1 MNSKSSRGE
10 LYVLVQAILLIA
22 LFFGPKD
29 VFGLPDKLNQTLW
42 WIGQIL
48 FYSGIVIAIWA
59 AILLGPN
66 LTPLPKPKPS
76 GQLIQTGLYKLVR
89 HPIYFGVILVSF
101 GWAGIEQTIYTLVL
115 AFILL
120 IFFDLKSRQEERW
133 LTQKFSEYA
142 EYKITTKKLIPFVY

>member
-120 IFFDLKSRQEERW
+120 IFFDLKSRQEEIW
-133 LTQKFSEYA
+133 LTQKFSEYVV
-142 EYKITTKKLIPFVY
+142 YKQNTKKLIPYIY

>member
-120 IFFDLKSRQEERW
+120 IFFELKSRQEERW
-133 LTQKFSEYA
+133 LTQKFFEYDV
-142 EYKITTKKLIPFVY
+142 YKQNTKKLIPYIY

>member
-1 MNSKSSRGE
+1 MNSKQSRGE
-10 LYVLVQAILLIA
+10 LYVVVQAILLIA

-29 VFGLPDKLNQTLW
+29 IFGLSTMLNQTLW

-76 GQLIQTGLYKLVR
+76 GEFIQSGLYRFVR
-89 HPIYFGVILVSF
+89 HPIYFGVILVCF
-101 GWAGIEQTIYTLVL
+101 GWASIEQNLYTLVL
-115 AFILL
+115 AIILL
-120 IFFDLKSRQEERW
+120 IFFDLKSRQEEIW
-133 LTQKFSEYA
+133 LTEKFSEYDV
-142 EYKITTKKLIPFVY
+142 YKQNTKKLIPFLY

>member
-1 MNSKSSRGE
+1 MNSKQSRGE
-10 LYVLVQAILLIA
+10 LYVVAQAILLIA

-29 VFGLPDKLNQTLW
+29 IFGLSTMLNQTLW

-76 GQLIQTGLYKLVR
+76 GEFIQSGLYRFVR
-89 HPIYFGVILVSF
+89 HPIYFGVILVCF
-101 GWAGIEQTIYTLVL
+101 GWASIEQTLYTLVL
-115 AFILL
+115 AIILL
-120 IFFDLKSRQEERW
+120 IFFDLKSRQEEIW
-133 LTQKFSEYA
+133 LTEKFSEYDV
-142 EYKITTKKLIPFVY
+142 YKQNTKKLIPFLY

>member
-1 MNSKSSRGE
+1 MNSKQSRGE
-10 LYVLVQAILLIA
+10 LYVVVQAILLIA

-29 VFGLPDKLNQTLW
+29 IFGLPTMLNQTLW

-76 GQLIQTGLYKLVR
+76 GEFIQSGLYRFVR
-89 HPIYFGVILVSF
+89 HPIYFGVILVCF
-101 GWAGIEQTIYTLVL
+101 GWAGIVQTLYTLVL
-115 AFILL
+115 AIILL
-120 IFFDLKSRQEERW
+120 IFFDLKSRQEEIW
-133 LTQKFSEYA
+133 LTEKFSEYDV
-142 EYKITTKKLIPFVY
+142 YKQNTKKLIPFLY

>member
-76 GQLIQTGLYKLVR
+76 GQLIQTGLYRLVR

-101 GWAGIEQTIYTLVL
+101 GWAGIEQTLYTLVL
-115 AFILL
+115 ATILL

-133 LTQKFSEYA
+133 LTQKFSEYDV
-142 EYKITTKKLIPFVY
+142 YKQNTKKLIPYIY

>member
-115 AFILL
+115 AIILL
-120 IFFDLKSRQEERW
+120 IFFDLKSRQEEIW
-133 LTQKFSEYA
+133 LTEKFSEYA

>member
-101 GWAGIEQTIYTLVL
+101 GWAGIEQNIYTLVL

-142 EYKITTKKLIPFVY
+142 EYKMTTKKLIPFVY

>member
-1 MNSKSSRGE
+1 MNSKQSRGE
-10 LYVLVQAILLIA
+10 LYVVVQAILLIA

-29 VFGLPDKLNQTLW
+29 IFGLSTMLNQTLW

-76 GQLIQTGLYKLVR
+76 GEFIQSGLYRFVR
-89 HPIYFGVILVSF
+89 HPIYFGVILVCF
-101 GWAGIEQTIYTLVL
+101 GWAGIEQTLYTLVL
-115 AFILL
+115 AIILL
-120 IFFDLKSRQEERW
+120 IFFDLKSRQEEIW
-133 LTQKFSEYA
+133 LTEKFSEYDV
-142 EYKITTKKLIPFVY
+142 YKQNTKKLIPFLH

>member
-76 GQLIQTGLYKLVR
+76 GQLIQTGLYRLVR

-101 GWAGIEQTIYTLVL
+101 GWASIEQTIYTLVL
-115 AFILL
+115 AFIVL

-142 EYKITTKKLIPFVY
+142 EYKMTTKKLIPFVY

>member
-10 LYVLVQAILLIA
+10 LYVVVQAILLIA

-29 VFGLPDKLNQTLW
+29 IFSLPAMLNQTLW

-76 GQLIQTGLYKLVR
+76 GELIQSGLYRFVR
-89 HPIYFGVILVSF
+89 HPIYFGVILVCF
-101 GWAGIEQTIYTLVL
+101 GWAGIEQTLYTLVL
-115 AFILL
+115 AIILL
-120 IFFDLKSRQEERW
+120 IFFDLKSRQEEIW
-133 LTQKFSEYA
+133 LTEKFSEYA
-142 EYKITTKKLIPFVY
+142 QYKITAKKLIPFIY

>member
-42 WIGQIL
+42 WIGEIL

-115 AFILL
+115 AFIVL

-142 EYKITTKKLIPFVY
+142 EYKMTTKKLIPFVY

>member
-115 AFILL
+115 AFIVL

-142 EYKITTKKLIPFVY
+142 EYKMTTKKLIPFVY

>member
-1 MNSKSSRGE
+1 MSSKQSRGE
-10 LYVLVQAILLIA
+10 LYVVVQAILLIA

-29 VFGLPDKLNQTLW
+29 IFGLPTMLNQTLW

-76 GQLIQTGLYKLVR
+76 GEFIQSGLYRFVR
-89 HPIYFGVILVSF
+89 HPIYFGVILVCF
-101 GWAGIEQTIYTLVL
+101 GWAGIEQTLYTLVL
-115 AFILL
+115 AIILL

-133 LTQKFSEYA
+133 LIQKFSEYA
-142 EYKITTKKLIPFVY
+142 EYKITAKKLIPFIY

>member
-1 MNSKSSRGE
+1 MNSKQSRGE
-10 LYVLVQAILLIA
+10 LYVVVQAILLIA

-29 VFGLPDKLNQTLW
+29 IFGLPTMLNQTLW

-76 GQLIQTGLYKLVR
+76 GEFIQSGLYRFVR
-89 HPIYFGVILVSF
+89 HPSYFGVLLVCF
-101 GWAGIEQTIYTLVL
+101 GWAGIEQTLYTLVL
-115 AFILL
+115 AIILL
-120 IFFDLKSRQEERW
+120 IFFDLKSRQEEIW
-133 LTQKFSEYA
+133 LTEKFSEYDV
-142 EYKITTKKLIPFVY
+142 YKQNTKKLIPFLY

>member
-1 MNSKSSRGE
+1 MNSKQSRGE
-10 LYVLVQAILLIA
+10 LYVVAQAILLIA

-29 VFGLPDKLNQTLW
+29 IFGLSTMLNQTLW

-76 GQLIQTGLYKLVR
+76 GEFIQSGLYRFVR
-89 HPIYFGVILVSF
+89 HPIYFGVILVCF
-101 GWAGIEQTIYTLVL
+101 GWASIEQTLYTLVL
-115 AFILL
+115 AIILL
-120 IFFDLKSRQEERW
+120 IFFDLKSRQEEIW
-133 LTQKFSEYA
+133 LTEKFSEYDV
-142 EYKITTKKLIPFVY
+142 YKQNTKKLIPFIY

>member
-1 MNSKSSRGE
+1 MNSKQSRGE
-10 LYVLVQAILLIA
+10 LYVVVQAILLIA

-29 VFGLPDKLNQTLW
+29 IFGLPTMLNQTLW

-76 GQLIQTGLYKLVR
+76 GEFIQSGLYRFVR
-89 HPIYFGVILVSF
+89 HPIYFGVILVCF
-101 GWAGIEQTIYTLVL
+101 GWASIEQTLYTLDL
-115 AFILL
+115 AIILL
-120 IFFDLKSRQEERW
+120 IFFDLKSRQEEIW
-133 LTQKFSEYA
+133 LTEKFSEYDV
-142 EYKITTKKLIPFVY
+142 YKQNTKKLIPFLY

>member
-1 MNSKSSRGE
+1 MNSKQSRGE
-10 LYVLVQAILLIA
+10 LYVVVQAILLIA

-29 VFGLPDKLNQTLW
+29 IFGLPTMLNQTLW

-48 FYSGIVIAIWA
+48 FYSGIVITIWA

-76 GQLIQTGLYKLVR
+76 GELIQSGLYRFVR

-101 GWAGIEQTIYTLVL
+101 GCSGIEQTIYTLVL

-133 LTQKFSEYA
+133 LTQKFSEYDV
-142 EYKITTKKLIPFVY
+142 YKQNTKKLIPYIY

>member
-1 MNSKSSRGE
+1 MNSKQSRGE
-10 LYVLVQAILLIA
+10 LYVVVQAILLIA

-29 VFGLPDKLNQTLW
+29 IFGLPTMLNQTLW

-76 GQLIQTGLYKLVR
+76 GEFIQSGLYRFVR
-89 HPIYFGVILVSF
+89 HPIYFGVILVCF
-101 GWAGIEQTIYTLVL
+101 GWAGIEQTLFTLVL
-115 AFILL
+115 AIILL
-120 IFFDLKSRQEERW
+120 IFFDLKSRQEEIW
-133 LTQKFSEYA
+133 LTEKFSEYDV
-142 EYKITTKKLIPFVY
+142 YKQNTKKLIPFLY

>member
-48 FYSGIVIAIWA
+48 FYLGIVIAIWA

-66 LTPLPKPKPS
+66 LTPP
-76 GQLIQTGLYKLVR
+76 
-89 HPIYFGVILVSF
+89 
-101 GWAGIEQTIYTLVL
+101 
-115 AFILL
+115 
-120 IFFDLKSRQEERW
+120 
-133 LTQKFSEYA
+133 
-142 EYKITTKKLIPFVY
+142 

>member
-1 MNSKSSRGE
+1 MNSKQSRGE
-10 LYVLVQAILLIA
+10 LYVVVQAILLIA

-29 VFGLPDKLNQTLW
+29 IFGLSTMLNQTLW

-76 GQLIQTGLYKLVR
+76 GEFIQSGLYRFVR
-89 HPIYFGVILVSF
+89 HPIYFGVILVCF
-101 GWAGIEQTIYTLVL
+101 GWASIEQTLYTLVL
-115 AFILL
+115 AIILL
-120 IFFDLKSRQEERW
+120 IFFDLKSRQEEIW
-133 LTQKFSEYA
+133 LTEKFSEYA
-142 EYKITTKKLIPFVY
+142 EYKITAKKLIPFIY

>member
-89 HPIYFGVILVSF
+89 HPIYFGVILISF

-115 AFILL
+115 AFVLL
-120 IFFDLKSRQEERW
+120 IFFDLKSRQEESW
-133 LTQKFSEYA
+133 LTQKFSEYVV
-142 EYKITTKKLIPFVY
+142 YKQNTKKLIPYIY

>member
-29 VFGLPDKLNQTLW
+29 VFGVSAKLNQTLW

-76 GQLIQTGLYKLVR
+76 GEFIQSGLYRFVR
-89 HPIYFGVILVSF
+89 HPIYFGVILVCF
-101 GWAGIEQTIYTLVL
+101 GWAGIEQTLYTLVL
-115 AFILL
+115 AIILL
-120 IFFDLKSRQEERW
+120 IFFDLKSRQEEIW
-133 LTQKFSEYA
+133 LTEKFSEYA
-142 EYKITTKKLIPFVY
+142 EYKITAKKLIPFIY

>member
-89 HPIYFGVILVSF
+89 HPIYLGVILVSF

-115 AFILL
+115 AFIVL

>member
-101 GWAGIEQTIYTLVL
+101 GWAGIEQTVYTLVL
-115 AFILL
+115 AFIVL

-142 EYKITTKKLIPFVY
+142 EYKMTTKKLIPFVY

>member
-10 LYVLVQAILLIA
+10 LYVVVQAILLIA

-89 HPIYFGVILVSF
+89 HPCQACYHHAQGYPARSSHS
-101 GWAGIEQTIYTLVL
+101 W
-115 AFILL
+115 
-120 IFFDLKSRQEERW
+120 
-133 LTQKFSEYA
+133 
-142 EYKITTKKLIPFVY
+142 